1 MQALKL
7 CVEFIQVVFL
17 QLYYILSSGGSN
29 LVRMQRFLRPTRDRR
44 IRRPLENNELINE
57 NQSRPCLLEKDSRVY
72 TCIRTLSTCAHVS
85 MRMISHD
92 RYRRCFARVPPCT
105 HACTHLRTRT
115 SSIFICAGTFDA
127 WHHLARRTDR
137 AAALRLQLTV
147 QYSTRRVSRS
157 AIKQKINE
165 IQSWKIH
172 IFSRM
177 YDSRNTWKK
186 IFYFCTFTY
195 PINMLKLKTQD
206 L

>member
-1 MQALKL
+1 
-7 CVEFIQVVFL
+7 
-17 QLYYILSSGGSN
+17 
-29 LVRMQRFLRPTRDRR
+29 
-44 IRRPLENNELINE
+44 
-57 NQSRPCLLEKDSRVY
+57 
-72 TCIRTLSTCAHVS
+72 

-92 RYRRCFARVPPCT
+92 RYRRCFARVPPRT

-186 IFYFCTFTY
+186 ISFISAHLHMHKYASWKRRISKWRKNQTVYF
-195 PINMLKLKTQD
+195 INNYERKIILLLTRFRISNMAINIVRTVNYSYKYIKNSKN
-206 L
+206 